1 MLLFMQLKM
10 PNIII
15 KIKEYYGINKSSI
28 VITCATGFFL
38 LSSLFMMNTMANISS
53 FWSIDAEKIGLPD
66 TLHEIVSLNMENR
79 TSIKNTVDI
88 IMYALIGLTTF
99 AVITR
104 RDAINIAIR
113 IFFVISISY
122 LLRICVVSQTNL
134 PPPSINCRKI
144 VTNFLTEFGQDRCGD
159 LIFSGHTIPLT
170 VCSYTWLTYS
180 FFEDFIGK
188 IMKHI
193 LSICIAL
200 VGFITV
206 FLIIICRNHYT
217 IDVILAIYT
226 TTSVWIIYGYIWDKY
241 LIKEKFF
248 KEIYHKQISEQNI

>member
-1 MLLFMQLKM
+1 
-10 PNIII
+10 
-15 KIKEYYGINKSSI
+15 
-28 VITCATGFFL
+28 
-38 LSSLFMMNTMANISS
+38 MMNTMANISS
-53 FWSIDAEKIGLPD
+53 FWSIDAEKTGLPD
-66 TLHEIVSLNMENR
+66 IIHEIFLVNIQEEQKLINIVDMNMY
-79 TSIKNTVDI
+79 TLMI
-88 IMYALIGLTTF
+88 LTTL
-99 AVITR
+99 AVIAR
-104 RDAINIAIR
+104 RDAINITIR
-113 IFFVISISY
+113 VFFVISIAY
-122 LLRICVVSQTNL
+122 LMRICVVSQTNL
-134 PPPSINCRKI
+134 PPPSINCRKV

-241 LIKEKFF
+241 LIHEKYF
-248 KEIYHKQISEQNI
+248 KEIYHKQH